1 MVPLPGEAE
10 RNGTPQAWAEGP
22 SPGSAGEPLAPGI
35 QPSYGCVMCCL
46 FAAWSGNQK
55 ERLTPHPLLRF
66 GATPSPRYRAPNL
79 VTRDT

>member
-35 QPSYGCVMCCL
+35 QPSHGCVMCC
-46 FAAWSGNQK
+46 FTTGRKAGPACTGPAN
-55 ERLTPHPLLRF
+55 
-66 GATPSPRYRAPNL
+66 
-79 VTRDT
+79 